1 MTAFDDQNS
10 VHTLLKQIAAAA
22 EAVRNLRPAYTD
34 ILSFYEPLFLVQ
46 EAAKPQ
52 LFVEPLPIP
61 ENILLFKQRGA
72 LPLIDPE
79 EFSIDFE
86 KSPDIF
92 RQVCRV
98 ASGSAQAM
106 QAAGAEL
113 GKRFD
118 AGALYPE
125 RLFKGFFK
133 TDEAAFAELAQE
145 LNLDPEL
152 LVFLTYSS
160 LFPSI
165 SLCAEKLSG
174 HLAEDE
180 PWEKGYCPICGNLPG
195 LSMLKGDGERSF
207 ACSFCGHEYPGKR
220 IFCPFCETTDS
231 SRLQYLFSDAEPEY
245 RVHLCDAC
253 KRYVKTVDC
262 REISRPF
269 YAPLEQICTL
279 HLDMVAQEREYR
291 GGGRFFSPAG

>member
-1 MTAFDDQNS
+1 MTASDHQN
-10 VHTLLKQIAAAA
+10 HAQTLLKQIATAA
-22 EAVRNLRPAYTD
+22 EAVQILRPAYTD

-52 LFVEPLPIP
+52 LCIEPPPIP
-61 ENILLFKQRGA
+61 ENVFMFKRRGA
-72 LPLIDPE
+72 LPLIDPG
-79 EFSIDFE
+79 EFSIDAE
-86 KSPDIF
+86 RSADIF

-98 ASGSAQAM
+98 ASGTAQAM

-118 AGALYPE
+118 DGTLDPA
-125 RLFKGFFK
+125 RLFAGFFK

-145 LNLDPEL
+145 LNLDAEL
-152 LVFLTYSS
+152 LVFLTYAS

-165 SLCAEKLSG
+165 SRCAEKLSAY
-174 HLAEDE
+174 LPENE

-195 LSMLKGDGERSF
+195 LSMLKGEGERSF
-207 ACSFCGHEYPGKR
+207 ACSFCNHEYPGKR

-279 HLDMVAQEREYR
+279 HIDMVAQEREYA